1 MSETSCS
8 MTTNMINES
17 KCYQWVTEFE
27 IAFIYFFDIEEKWHN
42 GELHNLYS
50 SSVV

>member
-1 MSETSCS
+1 MSETSHS
-8 MTTNMINES
+8 TTNIINES
-17 KCYQWVTEFE
+17 ECYQWVTEFE
-27 IAFIYFFDIEEKWHN
+27 IAFIFFDIEEKWHN